1 MSKVKFILENWNP
14 ITNRYKVMGEWKDE
28 ERAWIMFN
36 KGYNRR
42 CTRRL
47 KKVTTEILKKS
58 SAEKW

>member
-1 MSKVKFILENWNP
+1 MSEVKFILEIWDK
-14 ITNRYKVMGEWKDE
+14 TKNRYRNGGEWKNE

-42 CTRRL
+42 HTRRL

-58 SAEKW
+58 SVEKW